1 MVEKKIAYMESKR
14 GKNHDVVS
22 FRRLISSYFD
32 VSKIKA
38 IQVAGTNGKGSTCQ
52 WLSTFLSL
60 EGYSVGVFTSPHLVS
75 HFERIRVNG
84 QNISSCDW
92 EAIYD
97 QYFDLFESENFTMFE
112 IDLFMAVAYFLSCD
126 VDWMIMEVGLGG
138 RLDATSALSY
148 EASVVTNIGM
158 DHMAL
163 LGNTLEEIA
172 YEKAGVFDHGRLAVT
187 TETEPSCLSVMKEV
201 CPDLLCVSDFAFD
214 VDLPLYQ
221 KKNLALAMAT
231 LQALGFSSLPVDKA
245 VSLFSW
251 PGRFMTLQKSPWIL
265 LDGAHNVQGIDALIS
280 SLGTFSGRIYFSVL
294 QDKQAEIMID
304 RLKILNCPI
313 TLVHIDSYRLYPLE
327 SLGLPIIS
335 LEEMF
340 EQIKTS
346 QEDCLLC
353 GSLYFVG
360 DVLAHFSADLDAGFH
375 R

>member
-172 YEKAGVFDHGRLAVT
+172 YEKAGVFGHGRLAVT

-294 QDKQAEIMID
+294 QDKQAEIMIN